1 MALSL
6 IKASKL
12 QAQWLSVFAPWS
24 LTLFSLS
31 SPVKRRSADQLLLYL
46 RSRGKGGLAEGEGVT
61 ARLQLALARAHEVR
75 PDQVQL
81 RGGSRALRLRLRL
94 ARLRLVQRGG
104 RPSVEVR
111 VGVGMGEW
119 VQPGVV
125 EAFFCR
131 GSLPVHTNTITL
143 RMSGNSWIVYIT
155 NGLPGS
161 SDSLNLFSRRRR
173 PSYLSTSGLENHK
186 KQHFLLS
193 GFSPFDHSMITETL
207 RNLQFFPTLPTI
219 YCN

>member
-31 SPVKRRSADQLLLYL
+31 SPVKRRSVDQLLLYL
-46 RSRGKGGLAEGEGVT
+46 RSRGEGGLAEGEGVT

-111 VGVGMGEW
+111 VGVGMGE
-119 VQPGVV
+119 
-125 EAFFCR
+125 
-131 GSLPVHTNTITL
+131 
-143 RMSGNSWIVYIT
+143 
-155 NGLPGS
+155 
-161 SDSLNLFSRRRR
+161 
-173 PSYLSTSGLENHK
+173 
-186 KQHFLLS
+186 
-193 GFSPFDHSMITETL
+193 
-207 RNLQFFPTLPTI
+207 
-219 YCN
+219 